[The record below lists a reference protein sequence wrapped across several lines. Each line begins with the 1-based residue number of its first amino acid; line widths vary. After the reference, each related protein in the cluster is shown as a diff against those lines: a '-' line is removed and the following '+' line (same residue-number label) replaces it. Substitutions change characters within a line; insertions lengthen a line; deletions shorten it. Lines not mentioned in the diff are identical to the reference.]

1 MQYEMPPGM
10 LAKLVVK
17 QVRRDLA
24 QIERHPRADMYAEDI
39 DMIDSLLK
47 SLTVDIPRRRER
59 LTEMLADLAAEE
71 MDWIDSTRKII
82 AAIEGKLDAPE
93 DMGTRRE

>member
-10 LAKLVVK
+10 LVKLIVK

-71 MDWIDSTRKII
+71 MDWIDSTREMV

>member
-1 MQYEMPPGM
+1 M

-39 DMIDSLLK
+39 DMINGVLEILM
-47 SLTVDIPRRRER
+47 VDIPRRRER

-71 MDWIDSTRKII
+71 MDWIDSTRDLV

>member
-1 MQYEMPPGM
+1 MQHEMPPGM
-10 LAKLVVK
+10 LAKLIVK

-47 SLTVDIPRRRER
+47 SLTVDIPRKREYLNEE
-59 LTEMLADLAAEE
+59 LTSMAAEE
-71 MDWIDSTRKII
+71 VEYIDTIRAII